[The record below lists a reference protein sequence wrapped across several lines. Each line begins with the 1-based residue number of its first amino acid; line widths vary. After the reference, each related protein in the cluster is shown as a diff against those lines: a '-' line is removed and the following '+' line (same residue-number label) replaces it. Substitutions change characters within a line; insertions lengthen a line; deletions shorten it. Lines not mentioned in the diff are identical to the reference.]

1 MFPLEVFFGNIEERY
16 LPGVISVTMPE
27 LLVRIARLRRRL
39 QDTDSPEKRL
49 KLSKELDQLL
59 NHYYRIRMN
68 TMNIM

>member
-1 MFPLEVFFGNIEERY
+1 M
-16 LPGVISVTMPE
+16 TMPE